1 MRSAASLLLLRVVDS
16 QPDALGSVGLET
28 GHHHGHDEVA
38 EGVVRDEFFVHQLGS
53 AVEEL
58 VL

>member
-38 EGVVRDEFFVHQLGS
+38 EGVVRDEFFVH
-53 AVEEL
+53 
-58 VL
+58 